1 MRVYISGALQASSDL
16 PAARSRYEHAARVIG
31 ERGHSAYLPHQHTD
45 PMEAASLSAET
56 VFERDRQQLSDCD
69 GVVAFIDEP
78 SLGVGC
84 ELALAHQQNA
94 RILALRNEASSVSR
108 FALGFLEAI
117 GASVETYRGAD
128 DITNAVASFVDR

>member
-16 PAARSRYEHAARVIG
+16 PAARARYEHAARVIE
-31 ERGHSAYLPHQHTD
+31 ERGHFPYLPHKHTD
-45 PMEAASLSAET
+45 PVEAASLSAEA
-56 VFERDRQQLSDCD
+56 VFKRDRQQLSECD
-69 GVVAFIDEP
+69 AVVAFIDEP

-84 ELALAHQQNA
+84 ELALAHQENA

-117 GASVETYRGAD
+117 GASVQTYRSVD
-128 DITNAVASFVDR
+128 DITNAIGSFVKR

>member
-16 PAARSRYEHAARVIG
+16 PAARSRYEHAARVVG

-45 PMEAASLSAET
+45 PVKAAGVSAEA
-56 VFERDRQQLSDCD
+56 VFERDRQELSDCD
-69 GVVAFIDEP
+69 AVVAFIDEP

-94 RILALRNEASSVSR
+94 RILALRNEASRVSR

-117 GASVETYRGAD
+117 GASVETYRSSD
-128 DITNAVASFVDR
+128 DIANAVGSFVNR